1 MPYYYLYCEEDEN
14 STSHNVVK
22 EIRVRV
28 HLMIKCNSSNH
39 IVITCVYV
47 CDVIFL
53 IFFLLLFIIYYIS
66 SSSSSLLFTQYVVS
80 GQALEDAYYN
90 PRVRRAST
98 QSGEARSLR
107 PGRPGS
113 AET

>member
-28 HLMIKCNSSNH
+28 HDDNVIVDSNH

-53 IFFLLLFIIYYIS
+53 IFFFIIIYY
-66 SSSSSLLFTQYVVS
+66 Y
-80 GQALEDAYYN
+80 
-90 PRVRRAST
+90 
-98 QSGEARSLR
+98 
-107 PGRPGS
+107 
-113 AET
+113 